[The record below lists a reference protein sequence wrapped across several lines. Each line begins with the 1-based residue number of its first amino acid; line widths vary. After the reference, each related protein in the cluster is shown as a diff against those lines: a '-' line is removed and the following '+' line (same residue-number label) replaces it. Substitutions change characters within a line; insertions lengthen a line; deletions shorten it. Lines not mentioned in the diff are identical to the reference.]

1 MATDS
6 KKLQQESDDLYERY
20 GRPLEAEH
28 RGKFVV
34 ISREGKTVV
43 GMNLIEVAE
52 EAVAAFGPG
61 GFLFKIGEKSV
72 WKFR

>member
-20 GRPLEAEH
+20 GRPSEAEH
-28 RGKFVV
+28 WGEYVA

-43 GMNLIEVAE
+43 GSNLIELAE
-52 EAVAAFGPG
+52 QAVAMLGPG
-61 GFLFKIGEKSV
+61 SFAFKVEQKSV

>member
-28 RGKFVV
+28 WGEYVA

-43 GMNLIEVAE
+43 GPTLIDVAE
-52 EAVAAFGPG
+52 QALRRFGPG
-61 GFLFKIGEKSV
+61 SFVFKIGEKSV
-72 WKFR
+72 GRIR

>member
-6 KKLQQESDDLYERY
+6 KRLQQESDDLYERY

-28 RGKFVV
+28 WGEYVA

-43 GMNLIEVAE
+43 GSNLIELAE
-52 EAVAAFGPG
+52 QAVAMLGPG
-61 GFLFKIGEKSV
+61 SFVFKVGQKSV

>member
-28 RGKFVV
+28 WGEYVA
-34 ISREGKTVV
+34 ISREGKTVI
-43 GMNLIEVAE
+43 GMNLMEVV
-52 EAVAAFGPG
+52 EAAIAKFGPG
-61 GFLFKIGEKSV
+61 SFLFKVGEKSV

>member
-28 RGKFVV
+28 WGEYVA
-34 ISREGKTVV
+34 ITREGKTVI
-43 GMNLIEVAE
+43 GPTLIDVAE
-52 EAVAAFGPG
+52 QALSSFGPG
-61 GFLFKIGEKSV
+61 SFVFKIGEKSV
-72 WKFR
+72 GRIR